1 VTSSHV
7 RPQGLNTAPPG
18 LAKSPTGIRK
28 SPTGIKGF
36 DELTGGGLPAG
47 RPTLVTGGAGSGK
60 TQFGLEFLVRG
71 AENYDEPGVLLAFE
85 ESAEDLADNAASL
98 GFDLPAL
105 TESGRLVV
113 DAVRLDPAEIV
124 TTGDFDLDGLFIR
137 LAAAVQAVG
146 AKRVVLDTIEVL
158 FAALDNEAIVRA
170 EFARL
175 LRWLKDQGLTTVITG
190 ERGHEGQ
197 LTRFGIEEYV
207 SDCVIV
213 LDHRVR
219 DELATRRLRVVK
231 YRGSAHGTNEYPFL
245 IRDRGLLVWPLTEV
259 ALTYPAATER
269 VSLGV
274 PDLDEMLG
282 GGVYTGSTV
291 LVSGSAG
298 TGKTTLAAQAVD
310 AACARGEKALFV
322 SFEESPDQIVRNMR
336 SVGIDL
342 GRWVDAGLLRLWGER
357 ATAFGL
363 EAHLDRLDQLLDET
377 TPSLAVLDSVGSLT
391 HVGAGAE
398 VTSTIARELDL
409 LKSRGITAML
419 TSLIHEREGESS
431 AAAVSSLIDTW
442 ILLRNQESD
451 GERNRLLFVIK
462 SRGTAHSNQVREFR
476 MSETG
481 IHLLDVVVGPQGI
494 LTGSARARQVAETGA
509 AAATRGADLER
520 RRLAFDRQAAEVE
533 AEIALL
539 RERLEGRRAEL
550 ESLAAETER
559 DDSARTALQA
569 SIARQR
575 ERSRAGDADG
585 PDTAGQGDRR

>member
-1 VTSSHV
+1 MTSNV
-7 RPQGLNTAPPG
+7 RPGTAVGAPPG
-18 LAKSPTGIRK
+18 LKK

-36 DELTGGGLPAG
+36 DELTGGGLPLG

-60 TQFGLEFLVRG
+60 TLFGLEFLVRG
-71 AENYDEPGVLLAFE
+71 VQDFDEPGVLLAFE
-85 ESAEDLADNAASL
+85 ESADDLADNAASL
-98 GFDLPAL
+98 GFDLRAL
-105 TESGRLVV
+105 EADGRLLV
-113 DAVRLDPAEIV
+113 DAMQLDPTEIV

-137 LAAAVQAVG
+137 LAAAVQSVG

-158 FAALDNEAIVRA
+158 FAALGNEAIVRA

-190 ERGHEGQ
+190 ERGREGQ

-207 SDCVIV
+207 SDCVLV

-219 DELATRRLRVVK
+219 DELATRRLRIVK
-231 YRGSAHGTNEYPFL
+231 YRGSSHGTNEYPFL
-245 IRDRGLLVWPLTEV
+245 IRDRGLMVWPLTEV
-259 ALTYPAATER
+259 ALTYSASNER

-274 PDLDEMLG
+274 PRLDEMLA
-282 GGVYTGSTV
+282 GGVYRGSTI
-291 LVSGSAG
+291 LISGTAG
-298 TGKTTLAAQAVD
+298 TGKTTLAAQAVE

-342 GRWVDAGLLRLWGER
+342 RRWLDAGLLTIWGER

-363 EAHLDRLDQLLDET
+363 EAHLDGIEQLLDEIQ
-377 TPSLAVLDSVGSLT
+377 PDVAVLDSVGSLS

-409 LKSRGITAML
+409 LKTRGITAVL
-419 TSLIHEREGESS
+419 TSLIHEGQAESS
-431 AAAVSSLIDTW
+431 SAAVSSLIDTW
-442 ILLRNQESD
+442 VLLRNVESD

-476 MSETG
+476 MTDTG
-481 IHLLDVVVGPQGI
+481 IKLLDVVVGPHGI
-494 LTGSARARQVAETGA
+494 LTGSARARQMAETEA
-509 AAATRGADLER
+509 ASAGFDADLKR
-520 RRLAFDRQAAEVE
+520 QQRAYDRHAAEVE

-539 RERLEGRRAEL
+539 RERLASQRDELDGLTAESVRAG
-550 ESLAAETER
+550 S
-559 DDSARTALQA
+559 SRTAVQA
-569 SIARQR
+569 AIARQR
-575 ERSRAGDADG
+575 EHVPE
-585 PDTAGQGDRR
+585 PDSPNGQGA

>member
-1 VTSSHV
+1 MTSSHV
-7 RPQGLNTAPPG
+7 RPHVPNAARPG
-18 LAKSPTGIRK
+18 LAKSPTGIR
-28 SPTGIKGF
+28 GF
-36 DELTGGGLPAG
+36 DELTGGGLPSG

-71 AENYDEPGVLLAFE
+71 AEDFGEPGVLLAFE
-85 ESAEDLADNAASL
+85 ESATDLADNAASL

-105 TESGRLVV
+105 EAAGRLVV
-113 DAVRLDPAEIV
+113 DAVQLDPHEIV

-137 LAAAVQAVG
+137 LAAAVQSVG
-146 AKRVVLDTIEVL
+146 GKRVVLDTIEVL

-170 EFARL
+170 EFTRL

-190 ERGHEGQ
+190 ERGREGE

-219 DELATRRLRVVK
+219 DELATRRLRIVK
-231 YRGSAHGTNEYPFL
+231 YRGSSHGTNEYPFL
-245 IRDRGLLVWPLTEV
+245 IRDRGLMVWPLTEV
-259 ALTYPAATER
+259 ALTYGASTER
-269 VSLGV
+269 VSVGV
-274 PDLDEMLG
+274 PELDDMLR
-282 GGVYTGSTV
+282 GGVYAGSAV
-291 LVSGSAG
+291 LVSGTAG
-298 TGKTTLAAQAVD
+298 TGKTTLAAQAVE

-322 SFEESPDQIVRNMR
+322 SFEESPAQIVRNMA

-363 EAHLDRLDQLLDET
+363 EAHLDRFEQLLDET

-398 VTSTIARELDL
+398 VTSTISRELDL

-419 TSLIHEREGESS
+419 TSLIHEGQGESS

-442 ILLRNQESD
+442 ILLRNAESD

-476 MSETG
+476 MTDGG
-481 IHLLDVVVGPQGI
+481 IRLLDVVVGPTGI

-520 RRLAFDRQAAEVE
+520 RRLAFDHRAAEVE

-539 RERLEGRRAEL
+539 RERLASQRAEL
-550 ESLAAETER
+550 EGMAVETER
-559 DDSARTALQA
+559 DDSARAALQ
-569 SIARQR
+569 SSMARRR
-575 ERSRAGDADG
+575 EHAQAARDGAG
-585 PDTAGQGDRR
+585 GQDDPT

>member
-1 VTSSHV
+1 MTSSRV
-7 RPQGLNTAPPG
+7 RPQGSSAARPG
-18 LAKSPTGIRK
+18 LAK

-36 DELTGGGLPAG
+36 DELTGGGLPSG

-71 AENYDEPGVLLAFE
+71 AENFDEPGVLLAFE
-85 ESAEDLADNAASL
+85 ESATDLADNAASL

-105 TESGRLVV
+105 EASGRLAV
-113 DAVRLDPAEIV
+113 DAIQLDPAEIV

-137 LAAAVQAVG
+137 LAAAVQSVG

-190 ERGHEGQ
+190 ERGREGQ

-219 DELATRRLRVVK
+219 DELATRRLRIVK
-231 YRGSAHGTNEYPFL
+231 YRGSSHGTNEYPFL
-245 IRDRGLLVWPLTEV
+245 IRDRGLMVWPLTEV
-259 ALTYPAATER
+259 ALSYSAATER
-269 VSLGV
+269 VSVGV
-274 PDLDEMLG
+274 PDLDDMLG
-282 GGVYTGSTV
+282 GGVYGGSTV

-298 TGKTTLAAQAVD
+298 TGKTTLAAQAVE

-322 SFEESPDQIVRNMR
+322 SFEESPAQIVRNMR

-363 EAHLDRLDQLLDET
+363 EAHLDRIEQLLDET
-377 TPSLAVLDSVGSLT
+377 TPAVAVLDSVGSLT

-398 VTSTIARELDL
+398 VTSTISRELDL
-409 LKSRGITAML
+409 LKSRGITAVL
-419 TSLIHEREGESS
+419 TSLIHEGQGESS

-442 ILLRNQESD
+442 ILLRNAESD

-476 MSETG
+476 MSDSG
-481 IHLLDVVVGPQGI
+481 IQLLEVAVGPNGI
-494 LTGSARARQVAETGA
+494 LTGSARARQVAEAGA
-509 AAATRGADLER
+509 AAAGRGADLER
-520 RRLAFDRQAAEVE
+520 RRLAFDRRAAEVE

-539 RERLEGRRAEL
+539 RERLAGQRAEL

-559 DDSARTALQA
+559 DDSARAAVQT
-569 SIARQR
+569 SVARQR
-575 ERSRAGDADG
+575 ERARAADRNST
-585 PDTAGQGDRR
+585 DGQGDVA

>member
-7 RPQGLNTAPPG
+7 RPHVPNAARPG
-18 LAKSPTGIRK
+18 LAKSPTGIR
-28 SPTGIKGF
+28 GF
-36 DELTGGGLPAG
+36 DELTGGGLPSG

-71 AENYDEPGVLLAFE
+71 AEDFGEPGVLLAFE
-85 ESAEDLADNAASL
+85 ESATDLADNAASL

-105 TESGRLVV
+105 EAAGRLVV
-113 DAVRLDPAEIV
+113 DAVQLDPHEIV

-137 LAAAVQAVG
+137 LAAAVQSVG
-146 AKRVVLDTIEVL
+146 GKRVVLDTIEVL

-170 EFARL
+170 EFTRL

-190 ERGHEGQ
+190 ERGREGE

-219 DELATRRLRVVK
+219 DELATRRLRIVK
-231 YRGSAHGTNEYPFL
+231 YRGSSHGTNEYPFL
-245 IRDRGLLVWPLTEV
+245 IRDRGLMVWPLTEV
-259 ALTYPAATER
+259 ALTYGASTER
-269 VSLGV
+269 VSVGV
-274 PDLDEMLG
+274 PELDDMLR
-282 GGVYTGSTV
+282 GGVYAGSAV
-291 LVSGSAG
+291 LVSGTAG
-298 TGKTTLAAQAVD
+298 TGKTTLAAQAVE

-322 SFEESPDQIVRNMR
+322 SFEESPAQIVRNMA

-363 EAHLDRLDQLLDET
+363 EAHLDRFEQLLDET

-398 VTSTIARELDL
+398 VTSTISRELDL

-419 TSLIHEREGESS
+419 TSLIHEGQGESS

-442 ILLRNQESD
+442 ILLRNAESD

-476 MSETG
+476 MTDGG
-481 IHLLDVVVGPQGI
+481 IRLLDVVVGPTGI

-520 RRLAFDRQAAEVE
+520 RRLAFDHRAAEVE

-539 RERLEGRRAEL
+539 RERLASQRAEL
-550 ESLAAETER
+550 EGMAVETER
-559 DDSARTALQA
+559 DDSARAALQ
-569 SIARQR
+569 SSMARRR
-575 ERSRAGDADG
+575 EHAQAARDGAG
-585 PDTAGQGDRR
+585 GQDDPT

>member
-1 VTSSHV
+1 MGGSVTSSPV
-7 RPQGLNTAPPG
+7 RPGGPTTAKPG
-18 LAKSPTGIRK
+18 LVK

-36 DELTGGGLPAG
+36 DELTGGGLPSG

-60 TQFGLEFLVRG
+60 TQFGMEFLVRG
-71 AENYDEPGVLLAFE
+71 AVDFGEPGVLLAFE
-85 ESAEDLADNAASL
+85 ESAGDLADNGASL

-105 TESGRLVV
+105 EASGRLVI
-113 DAVRLDPAEIV
+113 DAVQLDPTEIV
-124 TTGDFDLDGLFIR
+124 ATGDFDLDGLFIR
-137 LAAAVQAVG
+137 LAAAVQAVD

-190 ERGHEGQ
+190 ERGREGQ

-219 DELATRRLRVVK
+219 DELATRRLRIVK

-245 IRDRGLLVWPLTEV
+245 IRDRGLMVWPLTEV
-259 ALTYPAATER
+259 ALTYTASTER
-269 VSLGV
+269 VSVGV
-274 PDLDEMLG
+274 PHLDEMLG
-282 GGVYTGSTV
+282 GGVYSGSTV
-291 LVSGSAG
+291 LISGSAG

-342 GRWVDAGLLRLWGER
+342 GRWVDQGLLRLWGER

-363 EAHLDRLDQLLDET
+363 EAHLDRLEQLLDDAD
-377 TPSLAVLDSVGSLT
+377 PSMAVLDSVGSLT

-398 VTSTIARELDL
+398 VASTISRELDL
-409 LKSRGITAML
+409 LKSRGVTAVL
-419 TSLIHEREGESS
+419 TSLIHEGQGESS

-442 ILLRNQESD
+442 LLLRNAEAD

-476 MSETG
+476 MSDNG
-481 IHLLDVVVGPQGI
+481 IELLDVVVGPHGI
-494 LTGSARARQVAETGA
+494 LTGSARARQIAETGA
-509 AAATRGADLER
+509 AAAGRGADLER
-520 RRLAFDRQAAEVE
+520 RRLAVDRRAAEVE

-539 RERLEGRRAEL
+539 RERLASQRAEL

-559 DDSARTALQA
+559 DDIARAALQT

-575 ERSRAGDADG
+575 ERARTSDGPAAGDGADG
-585 PDTAGQGDRR
+585 RGN